1 MLNIVS
7 FDVWAETCTKIVLP
21 NKKPCDLRQWF
32 TFLLLGKGWNVYS
45 YHHVKT
51 QSRSNSRCKSSQ
63 NLWNQNHPH
72 NRTAA
77 EPNNYTTCKFHL
89 KKFSHQPKIYF
100 GSINRKWSFVCENAI
115 AYPSKAR
122 KQLNALH
129 ASVNNDLN
137 HFTLPFFLI
146 HVNIDLLLWSK
157 EEKKPSLQLQ

>member
-1 MLNIVS
+1 MIYGNGSLFPYWERAEIYIVIIMS
-7 FDVWAETCTKIVLP
+7 KPKADPIPAVNHLEIYGIKIAP
-21 NKKPCDLRQWF
+21 II
-32 TFLLLGKGWNVYS
+32 S
-45 YHHVKT
+45 
-51 QSRSNSRCKSSQ
+51 
-63 NLWNQNHPH
+63 
-72 NRTAA
+72 TAA
-77 EPNNYTTCKFHL
+77 EPNNYTTCKFHFE
-89 KKFSHQPKIYF
+89 KFSHQPKIYF

-115 AYPSKAR
+115 SYPSKAR